1 MNVDDIS
8 GDVIP
13 TDFSEHD
20 RLDLIFHRQHAL
32 SQKYVGIEVANG
44 LRHTAD
50 MPVDIDDR
58 HGQAQLKDFFW
69 RVTEELTEA
78 AQALVE
84 HPDNLSHV
92 LEELADA
99 LHFLVEAFLLA
110 GLSAQDTVPGEL
122 VPGDKLEF
130 LVMNEKPTTLSAG
143 IGNVIHCLGCASNCL
158 KQRPWKNTHQLTDT
172 DKFRHWLIGAMHEMV
187 PLFTLFGLNAQSIF
201 EIYWRKSEVNR
212 FRQRSNY

>member
-1 MNVDDIS
+1 VNVDDIR

-13 TDFSEHD
+13 TNFSEHD
-20 RLDLIFHRQHAL
+20 RLDLIFQRQHAL
-32 SQKYVGIEVANG
+32 SQKYVSIEIANG
-44 LRHTAD
+44 LRHTPD

-78 AQALVE
+78 AQAIVD
-84 HPDNLSHV
+84 HPDNQSHV

-110 GLSAQDTVPGEL
+110 GLSAEDVITGE
-122 VPGDKLEF
+122 PNTPDKLEF
-130 LVMNEKPTTLSAG
+130 LCGNEKPATLSAG

-158 KQRPWKNTHQLTDT
+158 KQRPWKNTHQLTDR
-172 DKFRHWLIGAMHEMV
+172 DRFRHWLIGAMHEMI
-187 PLFTLFGLNAQSIF
+187 PLFTLFGLNAQAIF
-201 EIYWRKSEVNR
+201 EIYYKKSEVNR